1 MTSQALDHGNLA
13 AKVGRKGGIIID
25 TEKWKQTLSTKGIQV
40 AHKGGV
46 SHATFHT
53 PAKDNV
59 YFINVYQ
66 VTASK
71 AAGNAHHAAEER
83 QVTHR

>member
-13 AKVGRKGGIIID
+13 AKVGRKGGIIIN
-25 TEKWKQTLSTKGIQV
+25 TEKGKQTLSPKV
-40 AHKGGV
+40 VHEGGV
-46 SHATFHT
+46 SLATFHT